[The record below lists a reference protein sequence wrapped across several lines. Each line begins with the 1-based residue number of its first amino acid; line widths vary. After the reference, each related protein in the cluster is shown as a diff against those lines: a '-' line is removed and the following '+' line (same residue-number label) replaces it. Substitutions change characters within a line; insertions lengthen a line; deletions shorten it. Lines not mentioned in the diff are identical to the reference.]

1 VTNASM
7 RMSPRPDFT
16 AFGLIISTRR
26 CIPYARSK
34 RRTTSIRA
42 DVHYATDVPASK
54 LLADTIHAIMEVNPE
69 YQKYLA
75 AAKAEPRQALELD
88 AQAAK

>member
-1 VTNASM
+1 
-7 RMSPRPDFT
+7 
-16 AFGLIISTRR
+16 
-26 CIPYARSK
+26 
-34 RRTTSIRA
+34 
-42 DVHYATDVPASK
+42 VHYATDVPASK